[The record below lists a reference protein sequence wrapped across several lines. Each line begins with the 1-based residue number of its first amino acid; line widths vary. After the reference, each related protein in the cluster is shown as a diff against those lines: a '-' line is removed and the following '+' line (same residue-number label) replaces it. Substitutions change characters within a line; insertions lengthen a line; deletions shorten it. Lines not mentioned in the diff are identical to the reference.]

1 MANDKWNP
9 YFQLKTCNN
18 EIIVRIWLMM
28 SCNHIILI
36 IPHILF
42 GGFWDTSKCRVLWSF
57 NNTLHT
63 ILFINRSGWGKSTRV
78 QELNET
84 NNHKGL
90 HFYTT
95 KACSAF
101 GWPSI
106 LVCRAFPHT
115 HNVITGASQV
125 LFVQVAYLHTL
136 DFSVKATL
144 LRDPVDAQDRLKDC
158 WLTDEWTLCRIRVP
172 WPWLLLFIAK
182 GKYKL
187 WSINFL
193 VQS

>member
-9 YFQLKTCNN
+9 YFEPKTCNN

-42 GGFWDTSKCRVLWSF
+42 GGFWDTSKRRVLWSF

-63 ILFINRSGWGKSTRV
+63 ILFINQSGWGKSTRV
-78 QELNET
+78 QELNES
-84 NNHKGL
+84 NNRKGL
-90 HFYTT
+90 HFYNT
-95 KACSAF
+95 KARSVF
-101 GWPSI
+101 VWPSI
-106 LVCRAFPHT
+106 LVCHA
-115 HNVITGASQV
+115 HNVLTGAAQV
-125 LFVQVAYLHTL
+125 LFVQVAHLHTL

-158 WLTDEWTLCRIRVP
+158 WLTHERTLCRIRVP